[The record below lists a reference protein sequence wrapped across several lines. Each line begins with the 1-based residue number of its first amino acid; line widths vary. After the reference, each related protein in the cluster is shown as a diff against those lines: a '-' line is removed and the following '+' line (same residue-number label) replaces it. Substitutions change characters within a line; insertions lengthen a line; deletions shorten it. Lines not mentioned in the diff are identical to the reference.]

1 MKLLFIG
8 WEDASSTPSIST
20 AVAQGDYRSGD
31 PLDKL
36 GPLLARA
43 PNKVKVKMR
52 LPLVDPRLQES

>member
-43 PNKVKVKMR
+43 PN
-52 LPLVDPRLQES
+52 ESLSNDAVTVSRS